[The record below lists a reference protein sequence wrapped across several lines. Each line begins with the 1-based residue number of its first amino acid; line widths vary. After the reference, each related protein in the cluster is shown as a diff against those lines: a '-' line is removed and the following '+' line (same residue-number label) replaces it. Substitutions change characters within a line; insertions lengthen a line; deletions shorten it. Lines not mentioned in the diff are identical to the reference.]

1 MSRIGRMPITVP
13 ANVTVLVSE
22 DNNVSVKGP
31 LGTLNEKIHRDII
44 VEQDGETLTISRPS
58 DNKEHR
64 AMHGLSRTLINN
76 MVVGVTA
83 GYTKTL
89 QLEGTGYR
97 AQLQGK
103 NLVLTV
109 GYSHPVEI
117 IPEEGIT
124 FEVPANN
131 RVLVKGNR
139 KQQVGNVAATIRRV
153 RPPEPYHGKGI
164 RYEGERVR
172 RKEGKAGSR

>member
-1 MSRIGRMPITVP
+1 MPITVP